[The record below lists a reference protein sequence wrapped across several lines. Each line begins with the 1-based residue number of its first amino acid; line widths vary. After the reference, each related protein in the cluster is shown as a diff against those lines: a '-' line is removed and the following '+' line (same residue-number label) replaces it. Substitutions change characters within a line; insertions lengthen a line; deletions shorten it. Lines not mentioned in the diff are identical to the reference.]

1 MTHDTTGGP
10 AADKLIEQIK
20 ANRKAGTAEPFTL
33 FAAKAG
39 RGYTIAVENDDGEF
53 ISWGG
58 FDWRR
63 GCKGFKHA
71 KADASRCSIIP
82 EMEARMMADEGVT
95 PKVGGVYTVSP
106 DFQCGDRSWVDCFWR
121 ALSFSGPNVLVEIV
135 GRHEKLMRLFRT
147 DDRAWYP

>member
-20 ANRKAGTAEPFTL
+20 ANRKAGTAGPFTL

-39 RGYTIAVENDDGEF
+39 RGYTIAVETDDGEF

-82 EMEARMMADEGVT
+82 EMEARILADAEALKAADELAEAV
-95 PKVGGVYTVSP
+95 VAWSECNE
-106 DFQCGDRSWVDCFWR
+106 QELVDCVINNLQS
-121 ALSFSGPNVLVEIV
+121 ALTAYRKAREINDV
-135 GRHEKLMRLFRT
+135 TK
-147 DDRAWYP
+147 